1 MKTAAKNTA
10 TKSMWMLLGADAY
23 DAKADVVGLN
33 VAALLD
39 LQDILERETLP
50 AANAVRQAI
59 PPTLG
64 ALKSLMADYRNEAE
78 RLRVPR

>member
-1 MKTAAKNTA
+1 MKTAAKQ
-10 TKSMWMLLGADAY
+10 SVWQQLEADAY

-50 AANAVRQAI
+50 AAEVVRQAI
-59 PPTLG
+59 PATLG
-64 ALKSLMADYRNEAE
+64 KLKSLMADYRSEAE
-78 RLRVPR
+78 RLRVVR

>member
-1 MKTAAKNTA
+1 MKTAAKQ
-10 TKSMWMLLGADAY
+10 SVWQQLEADAY

-39 LQDILERETLP
+39 LQDILARETLP
-50 AANAVRQAI
+50 ASRSVREAI

-64 ALKSLMADYRNEAE
+64 KLKSLMADYRSEAE
-78 RLRVPR
+78 RLRVAR